1 MDQPFFYGSQT
12 CGMCIAMHGT
22 GPGSGRKSSVRL
34 ALATFEL
41 YNVAETFYVLPPS
54 YGAVCKLARHNERC
68 SSMTGRQRAA
78 ESCGTIVQQQVG
90 RGDEG

>member
-41 YNVAETFYVLPPS
+41 YNVAGTFYVPPPS
-54 YGAVCKLARHNERC
+54 YGAACKLARHTERC
-68 SSMTGRQRAA
+68 SSILVYMLAA
-78 ESCGTIVQQQVG
+78 DITAA
-90 RGDEG
+90 

>member
-34 ALATFEL
+34 ALAPFEL
-41 YNVAETFYVLPPS
+41 YNVAGNLLCAATIIWGSLQ
-54 YGAVCKLARHNERC
+54 ACKAH
-68 SSMTGRQRAA
+68 
-78 ESCGTIVQQQVG
+78 
-90 RGDEG
+90 

>member
-41 YNVAETFYVLPPS
+41 YNVAGTFYVLPPS
-54 YGAVCKLARHNERC
+54 
-68 SSMTGRQRAA
+68 
-78 ESCGTIVQQQVG
+78 
-90 RGDEG
+90 